1 MATQWLLR
9 GEYLT
14 WSRTEKSLFFSVLFF
29 TNLSKILAIQ
39 LLLAPIIVYK
49 KGRIRRKIS
58 LKLQWPMGN
67 ATPCLRLTKLRF
79 QVLSHIKM
87 STQLSFSPVAKMQKR
102 ECILKRLQ
110 MDSFETILAFLSL
123 PFFHKSQVLRVF
135 CADNEINL
143 SKQCSFP
150 NILEFTI
157 KYKL

>member
-1 MATQWLLR
+1 MLILSPIEKKPIYTFCALR
-9 GEYLT
+9 T
-14 WSRTEKSLFFSVLFF
+14 SKDNSPKNFMSVYFF

-39 LLLAPIIVYK
+39 LLLAPIIVQK

-102 ECILKRLQ
+102 KCILKRLQ
-110 MDSFETILAFLSL
+110 MDCFETILAFVSL
-123 PFFHKSQVLRVF
+123 PFFHKSQILRVF
-135 CADNEINL
+135 
-143 SKQCSFP
+143 QCR
-150 NILEFTI
+150 
-157 KYKL
+157 